1 VLSERRRELEAR
13 FDTFT
18 TLRTALLLTRFHG
31 DLHLGQVLLANNDFV
46 IIDFEGE
53 PSRPLAERRRKDSPL
68 RDVAGML
75 RSFNYARS
83 TAVRNAAQRPEHAA
97 ALETRGA
104 AWEAEARRT
113 FLGAYSRTVAGSPH
127 GESIDALAPVLQLFE
142 LEKAFYELNY
152 EITMRPAWV
161 GVPLQG
167 ILDLIGGATA
177 R

>member
-1 VLSERRRELEAR
+1 MPAGA
-13 FDTFT
+13 
-18 TLRTALLLTRFHG
+18 TLKTRYHG
-31 DLHLGQVLLANNDFV
+31 DYHLAQVLVNNNDFV

-75 RSFNYARS
+75 RSFNYARW

-97 ALETRGA
+97 ALEPRGA

-113 FLGAYSRTVAGSPH
+113 FLRAYARAVAASPLGASFDG
-127 GESIDALAPVLQLFE
+127 LAPLLQLFE
-142 LEKAFYELNY
+142 LEKAVYELNY
-152 EITMRPAWV
+152 EITMRPTWV

-167 ILDLIGGATA
+167 ILDLIGGS
-177 R
+177 